1 MKLRYRISGVV
12 FLLFVIAISTLALV
26 LGYTKDC
33 GPVQVYS
40 GDGDSMKAVIHRCY
54 GSPDV
59 LEITEI
65 EKPIPATNEVLVR
78 VKAAAVNPLDWH
90 YMRGT
95 PYILRLLGGGLGAP
109 TNPRLGVDFAGTV
122 EAVGAAVTGFKPGDE
137 VFGGAKGAFADY
149 VTVDAERAVAHK
161 PANVSFEQAASVT
174 IAGTTALQ
182 ALRDKGKLEAGQEVL
197 INGASGGVGT
207 FAVQIAKA
215 LGAEVSTVCST
226 RNLELVRSIGAD
238 HAFDYKR
245 EDYTQSGRQ
254 FDLIIDMVGNHGLLA
269 NREVLTPEGTYVGV
283 GGTVGDWIG
292 PLTGPI
298 KAMALTPFV
307 GQEFTG
313 FLAQL
318 RQDDL
323 VFLADLMA
331 EGKLVPVM
339 GSRFSLEE
347 VPEAIR
353 HSEGGHA
360 RGKIVIALD

>member
-12 FLLFVIAISTLALV
+12 LLLFVIAISTLALV
-26 LGYTKDC
+26 MGHTKDC
-33 GPVQVYS
+33 GPPYSYS
-40 GDGDSMKAVIHRCY
+40 GDGDSMKAVIHHCY
-54 GSPDV
+54 GSPEV

-65 EKPIPATNEVLVR
+65 EKPVPAANEVLVR

-95 PYILRLLGGGLGAP
+95 PYIIRLMGSGLGAP
-109 TNPRLGVDFAGTV
+109 TNPRLGADFAGTV
-122 EAVGAAVTGFKPGDE
+122 EAVGTEVTKFKPGDE
-137 VFGGAKGAFADY
+137 VFGGAKGAFAEY
-149 VTVDAERAVAHK
+149 VTVNAERAIAHK
-161 PANVSFEQAASVT
+161 PANISFEQAASVN
-174 IAGTTALQ
+174 IAGITALQ
-182 ALRDKGKLEAGQEVL
+182 ALRDKGRLEAGQKVL

-226 RNLELVRSIGAD
+226 RNLEMVRSIGAD
-238 HAFDYKR
+238 HTFDYTR

-254 FDLIIDMVGNHGLLA
+254 FDLIIDMVGNHGLLE
-269 NREVLTPEGTYVGV
+269 NREVLTPEGIFVGV
-283 GGTVGDWIG
+283 GGAGGNWIG

-298 KAMALTPFV
+298 KAMLLTPFV

-313 FLAQL
+313 LLARLKQE
-318 RQDDL
+318 DL